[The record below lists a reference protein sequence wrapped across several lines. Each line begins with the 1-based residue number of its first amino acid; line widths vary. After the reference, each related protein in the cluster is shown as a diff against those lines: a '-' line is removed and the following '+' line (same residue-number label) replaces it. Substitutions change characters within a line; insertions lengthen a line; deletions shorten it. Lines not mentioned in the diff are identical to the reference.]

1 MGLLI
6 FVIGLVLGAVFNRPI
21 LRLIS
26 HVMLRIKGEKGGDT
40 PSRY

>member
-1 MGLLI
+1 MSIITLA
-6 FVIGLVLGAVFNRPI
+6 IGLVLGAVFNKPI

-26 HVMLRIKGEKGGDT
+26 YVMLRIKGDKGGDT